1 MSSAAHQ
8 FGRVEFW
15 MLVFNFFH
23 CACTDSKYSIF
34 KIGHVQIDEL
44 PRTLEKIV
52 ACLIMFW
59 SYVWWN
65 EISSHPVFP
74 LSSPMAVDCS
84 VAQFWQSRPRH
95 PSIRNWEIL
104 PRFRVRELSNGWG
117 TLYHWVTPWYT
128 APGEKHSTLPS
139 SSGSIWIDCTNTQ
152 SHLWFELS
160 RLQIS
165 FAWSS
170 NQIFT
175 YRQTS

>member
-1 MSSAAHQ
+1 MRLA
-8 FGRVEFW
+8 
-15 MLVFNFFH
+15 
-23 CACTDSKYSIF
+23 
-34 KIGHVQIDEL
+34 
-44 PRTLEKIV
+44 
-52 ACLIMFW
+52 
-59 SYVWWN
+59 
-65 EISSHPVFP
+65 SHPAFP

-170 NQIFT
+170 NQIGKQVKKGTVCISANSFPPLIANIFESGPMPT
-175 YRQTS
+175 PWKILDKPPLLLSCKLS